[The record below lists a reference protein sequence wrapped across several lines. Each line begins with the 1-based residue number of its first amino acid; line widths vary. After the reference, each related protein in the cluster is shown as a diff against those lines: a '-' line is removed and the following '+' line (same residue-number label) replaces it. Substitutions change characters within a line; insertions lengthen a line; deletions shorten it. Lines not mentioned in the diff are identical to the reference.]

1 MSSAY
6 RIFING
12 VRVATAVSLGNG
24 EVLQTYPEKDT
35 YPDLDCWVFYSFW
48 ENRNGASS
56 YALVAPDGSS
66 TTYFPERYTLFHGGK
81 CVSAGVRIGSLY
93 MQRYPY
99 HDVFMGKDGLLA
111 DRAPHFGVETC
122 LRVRTK
128 APDVVP
134 AKPQPR
140 KERRVLTEE
149 QRDVLRARLV
159 RARAAKAA
167 RKERTAIYRYG
178 PNQYVSEREARVEFM
193 PNPLAPREA
202 TYWTAD
208 MPGLHPSLRMLLSV
222 LGPVERSGEGCDC
235 GEC

>member
-12 VRVATAVSLGNG
+12 NRVATGVSLPSGQ
-24 EVLQTYPEKDT
+24 VFQTYPEKDT
-35 YPDLDCWVFYSFW
+35 FPDQESWIFWSFW

-56 YALVAPDGSS
+56 YTLSCPDGSS
-66 TTYFPERYTLFHGGK
+66 TTYFPELYTLFHGGK
-81 CVSAGVRIGSLY
+81 CVSAGARVGCLY

-99 HDVFMGKDGLLA
+99 HDIFMSRDGLLA
-111 DRAPHFGVETC
+111 ERAPRFGVDTR

-140 KERRVLTEE
+140 KERRALTEQE
-149 QRDVLRARLV
+149 RDVLRARLV
-159 RARAAKAA
+159 KARAVKQARAVARERVAA
-167 RKERTAIYRYG
+167 FF
-178 PNQYVSEREARVEFM
+178 PPCSMVEYL
-193 PNPLAPREA
+193 PNPLAPKKPS
-202 TYWTAD
+202 YWTD
-208 MPGLHPSLRMLLSV
+208 DSPTLHPAVRMLFSA
-222 LGPVERSGEGCDC
+222 LGPVQRSGEGCDC